1 MRRLAPLS
9 GLVSVGRAVVQGLAF
24 GVFLGTAGAGSGL
37 LPVGTLLLA
46 PVLAGLLG
54 GYAYLRY
61 LRFQYGVAGDT
72 LVVESGVLARQSRE
86 IPLERIQT
94 VDTEQNVLNRLLGLV
109 VVNIE
114 TAGGSST
121 EAALDAVTEAEADRL
136 RNLVRQYDRQPEP
149 DEPDPDG
156 DRGTELFALS
166 PRDLLTYAVVSVR
179 PAAPVLTLFGLPFGQ
194 DVVVSVL
201 RVNARVAGLD
211 GLLDPILGGTA
222 PAGGVV
228 VFAALTL
235 AEFVAVAL
243 VVSAVLTAVEYY
255 GFRLVRDGDDL
266 RYRRGLVRRYSGTI
280 PLAKVQTVTVRENV
294 LMRLLGYAT
303 LEVETAGYAGGT
315 QESQKGVA
323 VPLAP
328 REEVYALARD
338 VHPFGEID
346 VDRPPRRARRRY
358 AARFALAVLAV
369 TAVTLAIDRLALGT
383 GDWWLPLAGLV
394 LVPAAA
400 HLRWRHRGYALDD
413 DALVTRSGFWGRST
427 RVVPYYR
434 VQTVL
439 VARSPFQRRRDLAT
453 VVVDTA
459 SSSSLLGGNATAHDI
474 DEAVASELRDDLR
487 ERLRADLA
495 RRRRRASYGAVIPE
509 FESYWWL

>member
-9 GLVSVGRAVVQGLAF
+9 GLVSVGRAVLQGLVF

-37 LPVGTLLLA
+37 LPVGAVLLA
-46 PVLAGLLG
+46 PALAGLLG

-61 LRFQYGVAGDT
+61 LRFRYGVAGDT
-72 LVVESGVLARQSRE
+72 LVVESGVFARQSRE

-121 EAALDAVTEAEADRL
+121 EAALDAVTESEAERL
-136 RNLVRQYDRQPEP
+136 RDLVRQYDRIEEPTESGTDRDPE
-149 DEPDPDG
+149 
-156 DRGTELFALS
+156 TELFALS
-166 PRDLLTYAVVSVR
+166 LGDLLTYAVVSVR

-194 DVVVSVL
+194 DVVLSVL
-201 RVNARVAGLD
+201 RVNARVARLD
-211 GLLDPILGGTA
+211 GLLRPILSGTA
-222 PAGGVV
+222 PTGAVV

-243 VVSAVLTAVEYY
+243 VVSAILTAVEYY

-280 PLAKVQTVTVRENV
+280 PLAKVQTVTIRENAP
-294 LMRLLGYAT
+294 MRRLGYAS

-346 VDRPPRRARRRY
+346 VERPPSRARRRY
-358 AARFALAVLAV
+358 AARFTLAVLAV
-369 TAVTLAIDRLALGT
+369 TAVSYAADRVLGT
-383 GDWWLPLAGLV
+383 GDWWLPLAGLA
-394 LVPAAA
+394 LVPPAAY
-400 HLRWRHRGYALDD
+400 LRWRHRGYALNE
-413 DALVTRSGFWGRST
+413 DALVTRSGFWRRST

-434 VQTVL
+434 IQTVL

-459 SSSSLLGGNATAHDI
+459 SSASLLGGNATAHDV
-474 DEAVASELRDDLR
+474 DETTAAGLRDDLR
-487 ERLRADLA
+487 DRLRADLA
-495 RRRRRASYGAVIPE
+495 RRRRRARYGPVIPE
-509 FESYWWL
+509 FES